1 MSVDLEMLEEEIQAS
16 TAHAQMLGHVGL
28 ISKDEAEQLVA
39 GLSRVRLELREGTYQ
54 PSESLEDLHMA
65 VESRLI
71 EILGDVGAKLHT
83 ARSRNDQVATDVRLW
98 LKSRVQAL
106 ISALEELIGE
116 LLKRTRRDG
125 RTLMPGYTHLQRG
138 QPILLGHHLLAHA
151 WSLSRDLDRFQD
163 ALKRL
168 DRCPLGSCALAGTT
182 LPIDRDL
189 TATALGF
196 AGPVENAMDAVSA
209 RDHEL
214 EVMAACAISITH
226 LSRIS
231 EELVLWSSEE
241 FKFFQ
246 LGEGY
251 STGSSIMPQKRNP
264 DAAELIRGKASRVQG
279 NLTAALSLIKGLPL
293 AYNRDLQ
300 EIKEVLISSVDLT
313 VSSLRIMVGIWRSL
327 VINSE
332 RFATEMH
339 GDFSLATE
347 LADALVLR
355 GVPFRDAHQVVAELV
370 RDLEAEGR
378 DLSGLT
384 LEELKSVHSEFQP
397 EVLAWLDPRTAA
409 ERRDSQGGTAWSEI
423 ERQIALLEER
433 VVIDENEPESHR
445 VP

>member
-1 MSVDLEMLEEEIQAS
+1 
-16 TAHAQMLGHVGL
+16 
-28 ISKDEAEQLVA
+28 
-39 GLSRVRLELREGTYQ
+39 
-54 PSESLEDLHMA
+54 
-65 VESRLI
+65 
-71 EILGDVGAKLHT
+71 
-83 ARSRNDQVATDVRLW
+83 
-98 LKSRVQAL
+98 
-106 ISALEELIGE
+106 
-116 LLKRTRRDG
+116 
-125 RTLMPGYTHLQRG
+125 
-138 QPILLGHHLLAHA
+138 
-151 WSLSRDLDRFQD
+151 
-163 ALKRL
+163 
-168 DRCPLGSCALAGTT
+168 LGSCALAGTT

-339 GDFSLATE
+339 GDFSLATQ

>member
-300 EIKEVLISSVDLT
+300 EIKEVLISS
-313 VSSLRIMVGIWRSL
+313 
-327 VINSE
+327 
-332 RFATEMH
+332 H